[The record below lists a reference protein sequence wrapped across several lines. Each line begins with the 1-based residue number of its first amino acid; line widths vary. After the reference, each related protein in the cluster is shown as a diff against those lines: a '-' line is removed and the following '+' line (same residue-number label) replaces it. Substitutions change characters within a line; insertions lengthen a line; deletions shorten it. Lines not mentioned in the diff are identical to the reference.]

1 METTK
6 PIPPVE
12 PWTAPFWE
20 GTRAGRLLV
29 QHCEACERNI
39 FYPRLYC
46 PYCLS
51 DRLGWIESSGR
62 GTIYT
67 FSVVENNAPSAFVAD
82 MPYVIAIVRLE
93 EGVQM
98 MTNIAG
104 CDPRQL
110 RCDLPVKVVFEP
122 LDERITLPKFTPA

>member
-6 PIPPVE
+6 PIPPIE

-20 GTRAGRLLV
+20 GTRAGKLLV
-29 QHCEACERNI
+29 QHCDTCGQNI

-46 PYCLS
+46 PHCLS
-51 DRLGWIESSGR
+51 DRLDWRESSGR

-98 MTNIAG
+98 MTNIVG
-104 CDPRQL
+104 CDPQQL

-122 LDERITLPKFTPA
+122 LDDQITLPKFTPA

>member
-1 METTK
+1 METSK

-20 GTRAGRLLV
+20 GTRAGKLLI
-29 QHCEACERNI
+29 QHCQACARNI

-46 PYCLS
+46 PFCLS
-51 DRLGWIESSGR
+51 DQLDWIEGSGR
-62 GTIYT
+62 GIIYT
-67 FSVVENNAPSAFVAD
+67 FSVVENNAPSAFAPD

-98 MTNIAG
+98 MTNIVG
-104 CDPRQL
+104 CDPAQV
-110 RCDLPVKVVFEP
+110 RCDLPVRVVFER
-122 LDERITLPKFTPA
+122 LDERISLPKFTPA